1 LKVKDGGYGDS
12 DGLANGIIVDP
23 GGIASGGSSFS
34 HSSLGSNDRGC
45 FIATAAF
52 GSKYEKHVQVLRR
65 FRNLYLIPNRIGRAF
80 VKGYYRYS
88 PPLADFIGKHDILRT
103 LVRWG
108 LVPLIAVSWM
118 LLQFGPGPT
127 LLLIGLMFS
136 GTFIIGYRKLRLHR

>member
-1 LKVKDGGYGDS
+1 MP
-12 DGLANGIIVDP
+12 P
-23 GGIASGGSSFS
+23 GTPNILYPDNYSSEVEVPLEIS
-34 HSSLGSNDRGC
+34 
-45 FIATAAF
+45 TAAF

-65 FRNLYLIPNRIGRAF
+65 FRNLYLTPNRIGRAF
-80 VKGYYRYS
+80 VKGYYRHS
-88 PPLADFIGKHDILRT
+88 PKLTDFIGKHDILGM

-136 GTFIIGYRKLRLHR
+136 GTFIIAYRKINSIGKKYFSHFVYDPLG